1 MNQRAG
7 IVLII
12 AYLGFI
18 SLGLPDAITGIAWP
32 SVRERFELSQSSFG
46 LVSLTMG
53 CGYFLSSF
61 FGGRLTHLL
70 GLGTLLTTSSLAVAV
85 AMFGDATAPE
95 WWIFIACGVLWG
107 LGSGAIDAGLNAFV
121 ASHFSAKHVSWLH
134 ACYSLG
140 ATTGPLVMTATLAQL
155 GSWRTGY
162 AIVGAVMLAM
172 SGGFLLTRGQ
182 WSDHSQELPA
192 DVPLLAE
199 MLTVLRSPI
208 VVVQVVIFYLY
219 TGLECTIGSWTYTL
233 LTEARGMRPEPAGIW
248 VAVYFGAIG
257 IGRVV
262 FGPVADRVGL
272 DRLVRL
278 SILAAIVGAGL
289 FAFASPVSLSLIG
302 LPILGIGL
310 ASIFP
315 TLMTRTPQRLGAAF
329 AAHAVGFQ
337 VSAAMLGAATLPA
350 LTGLLVERLSL
361 ESAAWMGVLLTLL
374 MLAMHELLLRIT
386 ATAPR

>member
-1 MNQRAG
+1 MNQRTG

-32 SVRERFELSQSSFG
+32 SVRERFELSQSNLG

-70 GLGTLLTTSSLAVAV
+70 GLGTLLTASSLAVAV
-85 AMFGDATAPE
+85 AMFGDATAPA

-155 GSWRTGY
+155 GSWRAGY
-162 AIVGAVMLAM
+162 AIVGAVMFAM
-172 SGGFLLTRGQ
+172 SGGFLLTRGR
-182 WSDHSQELPA
+182 WSDHSQDSPT
-192 DVPLLAE
+192 DVPLPAE

-208 VVVQVVIFYLY
+208 VVAQVVIFYLY
-219 TGLECTIGSWTYTL
+219 TGLECTIGNWTYTL
-233 LTEARGMRPEPAGIW
+233 LTEVRGMRPEPAGIW
-248 VAVYFGAIG
+248 VAAYFGAIG
-257 IGRVV
+257 IGRVLIGV
-262 FGPVADRVGL
+262 VADRIGL

-278 SILAAIVGAGL
+278 SILAAIAGACL
-289 FAFASPVSLSLIG
+289 FAFAPTVSLSLIG
-302 LPILGIGL
+302 LPILGMGL

-361 ESAAWMGVLLTLL
+361 EAAAWLGVILTLL
-374 MLAMHELLLRIT
+374 MLAMHELLQRIKV
-386 ATAPR
+386 TAPR